1 MLDIKARIV
10 QLENKTIIN
19 RDNIIWYAKSM
30 KIVVRHICTNSIL
43 FLQID
48 STHTF

>member
-1 MLDIKARIV
+1 MLDIKASTD
-10 QLENKTIIN
+10 QLENKTIMN

-30 KIVVRHICTNSIL
+30 KIVVRHICTNFYT